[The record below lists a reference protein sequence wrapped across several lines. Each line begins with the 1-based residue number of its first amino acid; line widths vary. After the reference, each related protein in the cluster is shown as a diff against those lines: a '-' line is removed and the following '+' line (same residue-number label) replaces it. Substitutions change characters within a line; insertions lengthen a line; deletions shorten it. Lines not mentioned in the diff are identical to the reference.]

1 MQRIELNNNLTELLT
16 RLDCVS
22 REGVVSYLVTWKET
36 TSFVRLHSWNQ
47 FPIRVVRLASWQLV
61 TWVFAFSAGFVCMF
75 VFLPNK
81 VSSCVWLQT
90 RILVTHGI
98 SFLPQVDNIMVLVDG
113 RVSEMG
119 SYQGLLNQ
127 NGAFAEFLR
136 NYALE
141 DIVEE
146 DENAGT

>member
-1 MQRIELNNNLTELLT
+1 
-16 RLDCVS
+16 
-22 REGVVSYLVTWKET
+22 
-36 TSFVRLHSWNQ
+36 
-47 FPIRVVRLASWQLV
+47 
-61 TWVFAFSAGFVCMF
+61 
-75 VFLPNK
+75 
-81 VSSCVWLQT
+81 
-90 RILVTHGI
+90 
-98 SFLPQVDNIMVLVDG
+98 MVLVDG

-146 DENAGT
+146 DETTGT